1 MSRFVI
7 CYSGPNDPPKREE
20 RSLVSSFKRAKVIDK
35 MPGTLLVDG
44 PESEIAKA
52 VNRLDHWTF
61 SPERPVSLKP
71 PHKRIRHAA

>member
-7 CYSGPNDPPKREE
+7 CYQGASDPSVQEE

-44 PESEIAKA
+44 PESEIARA
-52 VNRLDHWTF
+52 VARLGRWTF
-61 SPERPVSLKP
+61 RPERKLAASP
-71 PHKRIRHAA
+71 PHKRLR